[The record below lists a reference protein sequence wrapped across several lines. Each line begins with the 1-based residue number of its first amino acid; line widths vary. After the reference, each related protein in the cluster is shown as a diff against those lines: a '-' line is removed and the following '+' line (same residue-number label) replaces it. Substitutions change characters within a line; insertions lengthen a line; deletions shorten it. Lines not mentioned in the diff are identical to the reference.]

1 MDMAHKYYSIMRPVS
16 IGTFPDNGTILGIVN
31 FDTRQMVESIGKMA
45 WDYINYGKPLTEKQ
59 ISDYE
64 LVAERPADYEDK
76 QLICDYLL
84 ETLKLTRGQSDLETL
99 VFDPKTEIVTGTYKN
114 GGKVTINVA
123 CDSGVSMIRDIMAKM

>member
-1 MDMAHKYYSIMRPVS
+1 MTHKYYSIMRPVS

-31 FDTRQMVESIGKMA
+31 FDNQQMVESIGKMA
-45 WDYINYGKPLTEKQ
+45 WGYINYGKPLTKKQ

-64 LVAERPADYEDK
+64 LVAEHPAYYEDK

-84 ETLKLTRGQSDLETL
+84 ETLKLTRGQSNLETL
-99 VFDPKTEIVTGTYKN
+99 IFDPETEIVIGTYKN

>member
-1 MDMAHKYYSIMRPVS
+1 MAHKYYSVMRPVS

-31 FDTRQMVESIGKMA
+31 FDRREMVEAIGREA
-45 WDYINYGKPLTEKQ
+45 WGYINYSKPLTEKQ

-64 LVAERPADYEDK
+64 LIPEKSVKVEDK

-84 ETLKLTRGQSDLETL
+84 ETLKLTRGQGDLETL
-99 VFDPKTEIVTGTYKN
+99 IYDPKTEIVTGTYKN
-114 GGKVTINVA
+114 GGRIRINVA